1 MAQEFSSAP
10 LGLFWLIKPRALC
23 LKETLHLC
31 NQEFFIGQMNQL
43 DRGKGKEKLDVKI
56 LYLHGKYNIPRTI
69 LYVSIHVRNVNCT
82 CIIFNMFYLLLLR

>member
-10 LGLFWLIKPRALC
+10 LGLFWLIKPRALY

-31 NQEFFIGQMNQL
+31 NQEFFIWQMNQL
-43 DRGKGKEKLDVKI
+43 DRGKGREKVDVKI
-56 LYLHGKYNIPRTI
+56 LYLHCKYYIPLKI
-69 LYVSIHVRNVNCT
+69 LYVYICKVN